1 MNQNYSSKID
11 AHHKKD
17 DDDDLEEVSLT
28 ATSNIN
34 IDQQIPVPEKFENQ
48 SNEFDIT

>member
-1 MNQNYSSKID
+1 MNQKYTSKID

-28 ATSNIN
+28 ASNVSAAVA
-34 IDQQIPVPEKFENQ
+34 DQQNPEP
-48 SNEFDIT
+48 

>member
-1 MNQNYSSKID
+1 MNQKELSKLE

-28 ATSNIN
+28 RGEVSSHEVMPDSDVTFHEDIG
-34 IDQQIPVPEKFENQ
+34 
-48 SNEFDIT
+48 FDIT